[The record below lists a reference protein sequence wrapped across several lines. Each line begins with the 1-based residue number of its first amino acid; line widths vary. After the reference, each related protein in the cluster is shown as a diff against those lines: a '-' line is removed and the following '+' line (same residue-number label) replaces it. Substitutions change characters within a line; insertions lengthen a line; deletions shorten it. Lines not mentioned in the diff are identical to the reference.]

1 MKVAQKGKVTAW
13 DIRTGCITCQQ
24 QEHQGRPKRKYNWG
38 WMNWGCSMHVMLRGT
53 RERGSEEKNI
63 REKKEESRRAE
74 RKAREKCGQTW
85 RKGSGSTMITAH
97 LLQYGFKSERQQGER
112 VTKRR
117 VKILRWQS
125 MNMHAWGLWC
135 YCYHKAKVRSSIQ
148 ADTRNNE
155 FVYLLYLVL
164 FSVSS
169 VPCTLYSFLVLRWG
183 GWAGGFG
190 AIARGICSSDGVAKD
205 LGFLLMP
212 LRVSELAQ
220 MKECIPFYNIEFA
233 KHCKG
238 KAILWYCMLFVV
250 VAQWHTADN
259 AKLLVLTSKAL
270 AQKRP
275 SWRSRSR
282 TKVRSIFKKAPPPL
296 RKSRLFFEHKMLNY
310 TGKQHIDWK
319 DSTWFPCW
327 WVVSVAIFVRRFE
340 RVLNVWM
347 IAFAILLL

>member
-1 MKVAQKGKVTAW
+1 
-13 DIRTGCITCQQ
+13 
-24 QEHQGRPKRKYNWG
+24 
-38 WMNWGCSMHVMLRGT
+38 MLRGT
-53 RERGSEEKNI
+53 WERGSEEKNI

-125 MNMHAWGLWC
+125 MNMHEWGLWC

-190 AIARGICSSDGVAKD
+190 AIARGICSLDGVAND
-205 LGFLLMP
+205 LGFLLP

-220 MKECIPFYNIEFA
+220 MKECIPFHNIEFA

-238 KAILWYCMLFVV
+238 KAILWYCMLFVL
-250 VAQWHTADN
+250 VASMAYSPQRQIARVDQQSSGTEASIVKVKEPNESPFHF
-259 AKLLVLTSKAL
+259 
-270 AQKRP
+270 QK
-275 SWRSRSR
+275 S
-282 TKVRSIFKKAPPPL
+282 TPP

-319 DSTWFPCW
+319 DSTGFPCW

-340 RVLNVWM
+340 LVLNVWM